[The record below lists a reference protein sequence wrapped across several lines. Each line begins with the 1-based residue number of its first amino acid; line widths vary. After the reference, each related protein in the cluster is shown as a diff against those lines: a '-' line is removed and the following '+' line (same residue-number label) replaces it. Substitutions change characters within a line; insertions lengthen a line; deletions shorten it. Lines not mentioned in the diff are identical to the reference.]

1 MLSLEGDSMIEL
13 LFALIVVL
21 IITFATLIYVFWKY
35 SVLRGQVD
43 KRARQIFEEW
53 REKELE
59 KMANER
65 ANVLFESWR
74 QKFEQE
80 IRKDAIE
87 RSKSVIMGK
96 VTEHLVPYMPDFKY
110 NPKDVRFIGSPID
123 LIIFD
128 GLDEGNV
135 RKIVFA
141 EIKTGK
147 TASLSER
154 EKKVKKAVES
164 KKVSWELIHIRSD

>member
-1 MLSLEGDSMIEL
+1 
-13 LFALIVVL
+13 
-21 IITFATLIYVFWKY
+21 
-35 SVLRGQVD
+35 
-43 KRARQIFEEW
+43 
-53 REKELE
+53 
-59 KMANER
+59 
-65 ANVLFESWR
+65 VLFESWK

-96 VTEHLVPYMPDFKY
+96 VTEHLVPYMPDFRY

-128 GLDEGNV
+128 GLDEGNI

-147 TASLSER
+147 ASLSER

-164 KKVSWELIHIRSD
+164 KKVSWELIRIRSD

>member
-1 MLSLEGDSMIEL
+1 MIEQTIL
-13 LFALIVVL
+13 VVIL
-21 IITFATLIYVFWKY
+21 TIALIYVFWKY
-35 SVLRGQVD
+35 AALRGQVE

-59 KMANER
+59 KMADEK
-65 ANVLFESWR
+65 AKVLFESWK

-128 GLDEGNV
+128 GLDEGNI

-147 TASLSER
+147 ASLSER

-164 KKVSWELIHIRSD
+164 KMVSWELIRIRSD